1 MQLKKELYTILH
13 FDYIKKKDVK
23 LKTIFPK
30 VNLEYANIIT
40 KFSDSNTIIFQIS
53 LDENTIYY
61 HEIISFFKEINS
73 EYPFISIEYPIYI
86 NKINNIYIDYEDNN
100 ENNKTFISL
109 ELIFQSISEKLL
121 PEKIL
126 YDNHELNNFDTFDNK
141 LRKRI
146 GLINIIPNK
155 LEIIGEIKKI

>member
-73 EYPFISIEYPIYI
+73 EYPFISI
-86 NKINNIYIDYEDNN
+86 K
-100 ENNKTFISL
+100 
-109 ELIFQSISEKLL
+109 
-121 PEKIL
+121 
-126 YDNHELNNFDTFDNK
+126 
-141 LRKRI
+141 
-146 GLINIIPNK
+146 
-155 LEIIGEIKKI
+155 

>member
-1 MQLKKELYTILH
+1 M
-13 FDYIKKKDVK
+13 
-23 LKTIFPK
+23 
-30 VNLEYANIIT
+30 
-40 KFSDSNTIIFQIS
+40 
-53 LDENTIYY
+53 
-61 HEIISFFKEINS
+61 
-73 EYPFISIEYPIYI
+73 
-86 NKINNIYIDYEDNN
+86 
-100 ENNKTFISL
+100 
-109 ELIFQSISEKLL
+109 IFQSISEKLL